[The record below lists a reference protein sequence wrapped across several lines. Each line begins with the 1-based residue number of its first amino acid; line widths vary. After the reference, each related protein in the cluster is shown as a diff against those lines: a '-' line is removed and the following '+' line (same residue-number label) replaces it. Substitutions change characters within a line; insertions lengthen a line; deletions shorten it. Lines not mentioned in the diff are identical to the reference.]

1 MHDHL
6 IHLGFSERVALAN
19 ASAELARHRTT
30 LREQAALL
38 RQSGRNSEQ
47 RTGVIVKSIVA
58 ASVVHIG
65 PGFQLVA
72 M

>member
-47 RTGVIVKSIVA
+47 RTVE
-58 ASVVHIG
+58 IG
-65 PGFQLVA
+65 RAHV
-72 M
+72 